1 MAMIDERHVEWR
13 VVARLRELLE
23 ELPPTT
29 HDVTLTYSLF
39 STILC
44 WVCQRIR
51 DEKHEVAT
59 SVWTAFEREL
69 AFDHPWDLSD
79 IRISIDQKAVTEGT
93 LQISTLPVS
102 VFLVGLRNA
111 AAHGD
116 DRKVRPHHI
125 GKAGRPDRRLVGFD
139 LDAGFYRPGNKQT
152 NEPAQNWGQW
162 RLSLTAIDMRRIG
175 LAVANQFCDQMN
187 RDSRQDA
194 ERHVLVA

>member
-1 MAMIDERHVEWR
+1 MAMIDDRHVEWR
-13 VVARLRELLE
+13 VVARLRELLK

-51 DEKHEVAT
+51 DREHDGAT
-59 SVWTAFEREL
+59 SVWAAFEREL
-69 AFDHPWDLSD
+69 AFDQPWGLSD
-79 IRISIDQKAVTEGT
+79 IDRRAVTEGD
-93 LQISTLPVS
+93 LHISTLPVS

-111 AAHGD
+111 VAHGD

-125 GKAGRPDRRLVGFD
+125 GKAGHPDRRLVGFD
-139 LDAGFYRPGNKQT
+139 LDAGFYRPGNKLT
-152 NEPAQNWGQW
+152 DEPAQNWGQW

-175 LAVANQFCDQMN
+175 LAVADRFCDYMD
-187 RDSRQDA
+187 RDSREDA